1 MTRSAV
7 VHRAMQAPRGNQ
19 KVVFGVVASVLVL
32 CSLPFLSGTVMQR
45 EQQVAAMRDASYD
58 AKDEARNQR
67 LSIKRSS

>member
-1 MTRSAV
+1 MTRSVV

-19 KVVFGVVASVLVL
+19 RVVFGTVAIVLTV
-32 CSLPFLSGTVMQR
+32 CGLPFLSKTVLDK
-45 EQQVAAMRDASYD
+45 EQKIAEMRDASYD